1 MALRIE
7 IDIIQNSKYYTIMQE
22 ITRIK
27 IKVTIVMKIVI
38 FAVMII
44 IKLINQSVFVTSTAS

>member
-7 IDIIQNSKYYTIMQE
+7 IDIFQNSKYYTIMQE

-27 IKVTIVMKIVI
+27 IKVTIIMKIVI